1 MEADSPAV
9 AVAGEAAEVSNSR
22 SQRSSDRYGSNQIR
36 PGFLPGLLGS
46 AAAVAGLWANG
57 TEWMIT
63 ILFAVSILAAIIF
76 FFCLSALRADDSGSK
91 NQRTR
96 PPARGQ
102 SRATASVFAAL
113 LVVIVVVYNPIMPFV
128 LTANGTFWQLAQVAT
143 GAVLFAAG
151 VLVKTPSPER

>member
-1 MEADSPAV
+1 MAV
-9 AVAGEAAEVSNSR
+9 AEEEVAEVSNSR
-22 SQRSSDRYGSNQIR
+22 SQRPNDRYGSDQIR

-46 AAAVAGLWANG
+46 GAAVAGLWANG

-63 ILFAVSILAAIIF
+63 ILFAVSIFAAIIF
-76 FFCLSALRADDSGSK
+76 FFCVSSLRADDAGSK

-96 PPARGQ
+96 DRVRGQ

-113 LVVIVVVYNPIMPFV
+113 LVIIVVVYNPVLPFV
-128 LTANGTFWQLAQVAT
+128 LTASGTFWQLAQVAT

-151 VLVKTPSPER
+151 VLVKTPSSER